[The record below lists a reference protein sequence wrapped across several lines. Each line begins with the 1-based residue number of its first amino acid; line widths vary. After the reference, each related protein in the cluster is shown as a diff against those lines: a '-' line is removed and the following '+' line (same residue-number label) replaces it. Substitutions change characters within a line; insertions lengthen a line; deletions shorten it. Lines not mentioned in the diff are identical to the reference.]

1 MHGLIGTAR
10 LNDIDQQAW
19 LADVIAGISD
29 TPVSRRHG
37 LPPSNCKPT
46 DKTAN
51 AVTAA

>member
-37 LPPSNCKPT
+37 LLPWNCKPT